1 MESDSLIVW
10 VNLLIVVLLLAKF
23 TVKPLMDF
31 IESRKK
37 AASFELSRLE
47 TEKDKITGEI
57 EKTMLII
64 NEKKTLIA
72 SAEENITRQGEILKV
87 GIIKEAGIESELIL
101 EKAKQ
106 KTENKIKQATEKL
119 RTEVVAEVFDKVS
132 ATKPDS
138 SD

>member
-119 RTEVVAEVFDKVS
+119 QTEVVAEVFDKVS